1 MHMDPRLQECVVAKD
16 AIHHMSPGN
25 DHDVHV
31 QRRSS
36 SRRGAAVY
44 CALTRCQYSAEYITR
59 VASLTL
65 HEKSLRSC
73 PCLAKNSMSLSS
85 TTGSTME
92 GLTRQG
98 LPGGH
103 EP

>member
-1 MHMDPRLQECVVAKD
+1 MPMDPRLQKCVVPKD

-25 DHDVHV
+25 DRAVHV
-31 QRRSS
+31 QGRSS

-44 CALTRCQYSAEYITR
+44 CALTRRQYSAERITR

-65 HEKSLRSC
+65 HEKPLRSY
-73 PCLAKNSMSLSS
+73 PRLAKNSMSLSS
-85 TTGSTME
+85 TTGPAKE